1 MPVFKWQGRDK
12 DGNPT
17 DGEIEAKSESEVVA
31 KLRKQKVIITSIKQ
45 KPAELSLKIPGLGG
59 GGVAFKAKVI
69 FTRQFAVMVNAG
81 LPLIQCLTILSQQ
94 GEDKNM
100 NSVVAQVSSDV
111 EGGSSLAGAMGKH
124 EKVFDNLY
132 TNMIE
137 AGEIGGILDVIL
149 GRLAE
154 FLEKAEALNRKLKG
168 AMVYPAV
175 VMFIAAGAVAFLLT
189 FVIPTFVEMF
199 DGMGVPLPLPTKI
212 VLWMSGLLTGYWWA
226 ILLGIGG
233 IIFAYKSYRATPVG
247 EKTTDAI
254 FLKLPIFG
262 NLIRKGSVARF
273 TRTLGTLLQS
283 GVSIIDALEIVAKTS
298 GNKIVEE
305 AIMATRDSI
314 SEGKSIS
321 EPLKGHPVFPP
332 MVVQM
337 IAIGEATGA
346 LDEMLTKIADFY
358 DEEVDAAVEALTSA
372 IEPIMIVGL
381 GGIIGFMVVA
391 MYMPMFSLI
400 GAMGN

>member
-1 MPVFKWQGRDK
+1 MPIYIWQGRDRE
-12 DGNPT
+12 GNPQQ
-17 DGEIEAKSESEVVA
+17 GEMEAKSEAAVVA
-31 KLRKQKVIITSIKQ
+31 KLRGKIIITGIRQ
-45 KPAELSLKIPGLGG
+45 KPAG
-59 GGVAFKAKVI
+59 FKLPLPQSGPSFKSKVM
-69 FTRQFAVMVNAG
+69 FTRMFAVMVNAG
-81 LPLIQCLTILSQQ
+81 LPLINCLTILAEQ
-94 GEDKNM
+94 GDDKKM
-100 NSVVAQVSSDV
+100 NAVVAEVSADV
-111 EGGSSLAGAMGKH
+111 EGGSSLAAAMAKH
-124 EKVFDNLY
+124 PKTFDALY

-137 AGEIGGILDVIL
+137 AGEMGGILDVIL

-154 FLEKAEALNRKLKG
+154 FLEKADALQRKLKG

-175 VMFIAAGAVAFLLT
+175 VITISAGAVAFLLA

-199 DGMGVPLPLPTKI
+199 NGMGVELPLPTQMVLLGSKI
-212 VLWMSGLLTGYWWA
+212 ITGYWW
-226 ILLGIGG
+226 L
-233 IIFAYKSYRATPVG
+233 IIAVIAGVAFAYKSYRATPIG

-254 FLKLPIFG
+254 YLKVPILG
-262 NLIRKGSVARF
+262 NLLRKGAIARF

-283 GVSIIDALEIVAKTS
+283 GVNIIDSLEIVAKTS
-298 GNKIVEE
+298 GNKVVEE
-305 AIMATRDSI
+305 AIMATRESI
-314 SEGKSIS
+314 SEGKSIA

-346 LDEMLTKIADFY
+346 LDEMLSKIADFY